1 MKKSVEVIPAD
12 QDVLRWAVDVMK
24 QAFPGPKGSSDLISG
39 LSDLMDGS
47 CSSLTLEPG
56 DALSA
61 ANEAS
66 YHPNQI
72 VCGDLIIDTNTRR
85 VVRDHSE
92 ISLTPKEYDI
102 LYLLAKNKG
111 EVFTKEQIYQ
121 AVWENVYLM
130 DDSNIM
136 SFIRKIRKK
145 IEKTPD
151 NPQYILTIWGI
162 GYKFNDA
169 L

>member
-1 MKKSVEVIPAD
+1 MKKNVEVISLD
-12 QDVLRWAVDVMK
+12 KDVLHWTVDVLK
-24 QAFPGPKGSSDLISG
+24 EAAPRPKGASDLILG
-39 LSDLMDGS
+39 LSDLLEGS
-47 CSSLTLEPG
+47 CSSVTLEPEG
-56 DALSA
+56 APSDRQ
-61 ANEAS
+61 EA
-66 YHPNQI
+66 YRPNQI
-72 VCGDLIIDTNTRR
+72 VCGDLIIDTGTRR
-85 VVRDHSE
+85 VLRDHAE

-102 LYLLAKNKG
+102 LYLLARNKG

-121 AVWENVYLM
+121 AVWDNVYLL

-145 IEKTPD
+145 IERTPD

>member
-1 MKKSVEVIPAD
+1 MKRNVEVITAE
-12 QDVLRWAVDVMK
+12 QDVLLWALDVMK
-24 QAFPGPKGSSDLISG
+24 KTSPRPKGISDLMLG
-39 LSDLMDGS
+39 LSDLIDGN
-47 CSSLTLEPG
+47 CSSLTIEPG
-56 DALSA
+56 EGLPEK
-61 ANEAS
+61 NEMLGT
-66 YHPNQI
+66 NQI
-72 VCGDLIIDTNTRR
+72 VCGDLIIYTNTRR
-85 VVRDHSE
+85 VVRDHAE

-121 AVWENVYLM
+121 AVWDDVYLM

-145 IEKTPD
+145 IERTPD